1 MKFLLH
7 HKRMLVLALL
17 LSGLFGLSPSW
28 GQTAIK
34 VEATIDSLNLLIGE
48 QTCIHLNVTCGKG
61 QAVQLPD
68 VNDSISFV
76 LEEALMPQIRDSLS
90 ADIEV
95 VGTTPIDTIY
105 LNDGS
110 RMTLHQDITI
120 TSFNPGLY
128 HINSFEV
135 VADSMTYCSNAL
147 ALKVWMVDDVLP
159 ENNTITEEYL
169 YTICGIKDI
178 RKAPLLF
185 REVKPLLFI
194 LLGVVV
200 LVFLFIYLLQH
211 YLKNQP
217 ILRRVTLEPKIP
229 AHVQAS
235 MSLGEINENKGWAK
249 EDAKAYYT
257 DLTDALRV
265 YIQNR
270 FGINATE
277 MTSAEVLQ
285 KMKDIVT
292 PEQYDEM
299 QNLLSTSDFVKFAKF
314 QPFENE
320 KMHHYGVVTD
330 FVDQTKPEEVE
341 GQEQVIEY
349 VEVVKGMSLTQK
361 RWLLV
366 GIIVIGLAALL
377 IAAWVLANFIYLFI

>member
-17 LSGLFGLSPSW
+17 LSDLFGLSPSW

-61 QAVQLPD
+61 QAVHMPD

-135 VADSMTYCSNAL
+135 LADSMTYCSNAL

-194 LLGVVV
+194 LLGVAV

-270 FGINATE
+270 FGINAIE

-349 VEVVKGMSLTQK
+349 IEVVKGMSLTQK

>member
-7 HKRMLVLALL
+7 HKRKVVLALL

-28 GQTAIK
+28 GQAAIK

-61 QAVQLPD
+61 QTVQMPD

-95 VGTTPIDTIY
+95 VSTTPIDTIY

-120 TSFNPGLY
+120 TSFNPGFY

-135 VADSMTYCSNAL
+135 LADSMTYCSNAL
-147 ALKVWMVDDVLP
+147 ALKVWMVEDVLP

-194 LLGVVV
+194 LLGVAV

-229 AHVQAS
+229 AHVQAG

-249 EDAKAYYT
+249 EDAKTYYT
-257 DLTDALRV
+257 DLTDALRI

-277 MTSAEVLQ
+277 MTSAEVLE

-299 QNLLSTSDFVKFAKF
+299 QNLLTTSDFVKFAKF

-320 KMHHYGVVTD
+320 KMHHYGVVAD

-349 VEVVKGMSLTQK
+349 IEVVKGMSLTQK